1 MKLSSLVAVAAVIG
15 TSFIAS
21 YPAEAG
27 NGWMYVGRNEVG
39 TKSYVRIVGRKG
51 EMVKYQNRL
60 IRSDATGMN
69 DHVLILADC
78 SNQRIKVLE
87 GVKDGKKQP
96 IPNNMKSWKDV
107 MPGMALA
114 ADLSAICF

>member
-1 MKLSSLVAVAAVIG
+1 MKLFSGIAAAAVIG
-15 TSFIAS
+15 ASLIAPN
-21 YPAEAG
+21 PAKA
-27 NGWMYVGRNEVG
+27 NGWMYVGRNEIG
-39 TKSYVRIVGRKG
+39 TKSYVRIVGRQG

-60 IRSDATGMN
+60 IRSDAAGMN

-78 SNQRIKVLE
+78 SNKRIKVLE
-87 GVKDGKKQP
+87 GVKDGEKQP

-114 ADLSAICF
+114 DDFSAVCF